1 MSLNSLI
8 ITIGNFVFHNLS
20 ILFQNKHKEAKKRIV
35 EYKKALKMTMT
46 TMKTK
51 QKKIIIRKKKRLV
64 KIIHRMKNKGE

>member
-1 MSLNSLI
+1 
-8 ITIGNFVFHNLS
+8 
-20 ILFQNKHKEAKKRIV
+20 LFQNKHKEAKKRIV